1 MTKRFLFLMALWVVI
16 VATVSAQRVDMS
28 LFHGMKPRNIG
39 PAGMSGR
46 VTAIAVDPRNYDVFY
61 VGTASGG
68 LWKTTSGGVK
78 FNPIFDNEIVAS
90 IGALAVDPVRP
101 DIIWAGTGEGNPRN
115 SLTNGRGVY
124 KSLDGGLTWKCM
136 GLEQT
141 SNIHRILINPS
152 NTDIVYVG
160 AIGNPWGPNKERGL
174 YKTTDGGKSWTQIL
188 YNGTTVGVSDMVMD
202 PTNPDKLFVGMWNH
216 QRWPWFFNSGG
227 AGSGL
232 YMTLD
237 GGKNFSRI
245 LNGIPEESGRVGLAI
260 STNRPEYVYAY
271 VEAKPSAIYRSTDG
285 GFNWEKRGE
294 QGIGNRPFYYA
305 EIHIDPQNENRLYT
319 LFSGINMSEDGG
331 MTFPYRIAPNVHL
344 DHHAWWINPENP
356 RHMIEGN
363 DGGLA
368 ITYDMGKNWRHI
380 TNLPLGQFYHI
391 AVDMEMPY
399 NIYGGLQDNGSW
411 RGPAYKW
418 VNGGIINEYWD
429 FIIGGDG
436 FDAIPIPGDPRFCY
450 AQSQGGAVRRID
462 LETGEGT
469 SIRPTAGQNER
480 LRFNWNS
487 AIAQDPF
494 DNNTIYFGS
503 QFVHK
508 STDRGDNWVMISQD
522 LSTNDQEKQ
531 KSSTSG
537 GITRDATGAEVHC
550 TIITISPSPVQKGV
564 IWAGTDDGNVQ
575 ITTDGGATWTNVSA
589 NMKGAPAN
597 SWIPQVTA
605 SAFNAG
611 EAFVVLNNYR
621 VGDNSAHLYQT
632 KNFGKTWE
640 RIVDDTKVWGY
651 VLCFVQDPV
660 EPKLMFAGTEFGL
673 YASFDGG
680 KIWNKW
686 VNAYPT
692 VSTYDL
698 AIHPREHDLII
709 GTFGRAVW
717 VLDDIRP
724 LRHLAASGANALNDK
739 IVAIEPPV
747 AVLASTKNNPGYYY
761 RGDALYEGDNRP
773 VAAALTAYVGEETT
787 EKLKVEILS
796 ENGVVI
802 KEMEVDVRK
811 GYNRFTW
818 RFDRNSAPMAGVIM
832 RTGQDAGTRGG
843 GFRMAG
849 ARVLPGTYGV
859 RMSLGGATSTTKLSV
874 IGDPRV
880 SAVDNTVAM
889 RNLAEGESIISR
901 INALNELYTKFNEC
915 STSLNKVDEFIAG
928 NADLANSVRD
938 IHNPVKSLYTETERK
953 LTLRPEG
960 LFGKINNYRILTTT
974 ARELT
979 ETERTQVKEAVASID
994 LAVELMEAFLVKEWP
1009 AYAAK
1014 IKEKT
1019 VPLGL
1024 IIKL

>member
-1 MTKRFLFLMALWVVI
+1 MTKRFLFLMAVWAVLLT
-16 VATVSAQRVDMS
+16 AVSAQKVDMS

-78 FNPIFDNEIVAS
+78 FNPIFDNELVAS

-124 KSLDGGLTWKCM
+124 KSLDGGLTWKCV

-152 NTDIVYVG
+152 NTDVVYVG

-232 YMTLD
+232 YMTVD
-237 GGKNFSRI
+237 GGNSFSRV
-245 LNGIPEESGRVGLAI
+245 LNGIPEESGRIGLAI

-285 GFNWEKRGE
+285 GFKWEKRGE

-331 MTFPYRIAPNVHL
+331 LTFPYRIATNVHL

-356 RHMIEGN
+356 SHMIEGN

-380 TNLPLGQFYHI
+380 TNLPLGQFYHV

-418 VNGGIINEYWD
+418 VNGGLINEYWD
-429 FIIGGDG
+429 FVIGGDG
-436 FDAIPIPGDPRFCY
+436 FDAIPVPGDPRYCY
-450 AQSQGGAVRRID
+450 AQSQGGSVRRVD
-462 LETGEGT
+462 LETGAGT
-469 SIRPTAGQNER
+469 SIRPTASQNER

-503 QFVHK
+503 QYVHK
-508 STDRGDNWVMISQD
+508 STDRGDNWIKISSD
-522 LSTNDQEKQ
+522 LTTNNTEKQ
-531 KSSTSG
+531 NTARSG
-537 GITRDATGAEVHC
+537 GITIDNTGAETHC
-550 TIITISPSPVQKGV
+550 TVITISPSPVQKGV

-575 ITTDGGATWTNVSA
+575 VTTDGGDTWTNVSV

-660 EPKLMFAGTEFGL
+660 EPKLMFTGTEFGL
-673 YASFDGG
+673 YVSFDGG
-680 KIWNKW
+680 RIWNKW
-686 VNAYPT
+686 TTGYPT

-709 GTFGRAVW
+709 GTFGRAIW

-724 LRHLAASGANALNDK
+724 LRHLATSGTNALNDK
-739 IVAIEPPV
+739 VVAITPPV
-747 AVLASTKNNPGYYY
+747 AVMASTKNNPGYYY

-802 KEMEVDVRK
+802 REMEVDVKK
-811 GYNRFTW
+811 GFNRFTW
-818 RFDRNSAPMAGVIM
+818 RFDRNSAPMAGVII
-832 RTGQDAGTRGG
+832 RAGQDAGSRGG

-849 ARVLPGTYGV
+849 AQVLPGTYGV
-859 RMSLGGATSTTKLSV
+859 RMSLGGAASSTNLTV
-874 IGDPRV
+874 TGDPRV
-880 SAVDNTVAM
+880 TAPDNSVAKK
-889 RNLAEGESIISR
+889 NQAEGESFIPK
-901 INALNELYTKFNEC
+901 INSLNELYTRFNDC
-915 STSLNKVDEFIAG
+915 SIILTKVDEFAAG
-928 NADLANSVRD
+928 NPELANALRD
-938 IHNPVKSLYTETERK
+938 VHNPVKSLYTESERK

-960 LFGKINNYRILTTT
+960 LFAKINNYRILTTT

-979 ETERTQVKEAVASID
+979 ETEKNQVKEASAAID
-994 LAVELMEAFLVKEWP
+994 QAVELMNTFIEKEWP
-1009 AYAAK
+1009 AYISK

-1019 VPLGL
+1019 VPLGVV
-1024 IIKL
+1024 IKL